1 MEPHN
6 FRVNPSATTERS
18 TESPMEIAALKDF
31 AEVLKILAEFTE
43 ITDKV
48 KLLQLYNLMNSDNF
62 EKSREEFQRILRS
75 LPVHLVSSMFSN
87 FPFLFPSVRFHFE
100 TAILKMYTCCSLKMK
115 PFQIILGEH

>member
-87 FPFLFPSVRFHFE
+87 FPFFISICQVSFLTF
-100 TAILKMYTCCSLKMK
+100 
-115 PFQIILGEH
+115 

>member
-1 MEPHN
+1 
-6 FRVNPSATTERS
+6 
-18 TESPMEIAALKDF
+18 MEIAALKDF

-62 EKSREEFQRILRS
+62 EKSKEEFQNILRS
-75 LPVHLVSSMFSN
+75 LPVDLVSSMFSN
-87 FPFLFPSVRFHFE
+87 FQFLFPSVRFLISHFE
-100 TAILKMYTCCSLKMK
+100 TAILKMYTVYYTRRSFKMK